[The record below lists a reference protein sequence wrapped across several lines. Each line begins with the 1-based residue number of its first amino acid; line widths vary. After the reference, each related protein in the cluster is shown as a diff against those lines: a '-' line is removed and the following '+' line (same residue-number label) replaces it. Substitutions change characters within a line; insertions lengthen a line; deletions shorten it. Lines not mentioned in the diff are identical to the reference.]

1 MRRAGIRALSALAL
15 AACGRS
21 TPAPNPLA
29 ELLAAPA
36 GRFLHV
42 SSTDPTGGNRDYRVI
57 EPADSL
63 VLLDVDGPGE
73 VRRLWITVASR
84 DPQYLRRLAL
94 KMYWDGEVTPS
105 VAAPLGDFFGNGF
118 SKRHYTAF
126 VMGESSGGFYCYL
139 PMPFRHHA
147 RIVVDNG
154 TGRPVDALYYN
165 IDLLTDV
172 SLPRDVATFHAWW
185 HRDPRTT
192 HRTPHLVLQASA
204 RGGGGGEFVG
214 LSLNVE
220 SYAKDLSFL
229 EGDEIW
235 TVDGERRGQGTGT
248 EDYFNSGWYFD
259 EGTYA
264 AAFHGLIVKDDT
276 AGRIAAYRWHIPD
289 PVPFRDSIRVELEH
303 GTENEEVAD
312 YATMAYWYQA
322 EPHAPLPPLPPP
334 GERLV
339 QRVKIPPSAVLAES
353 VQVRRNGALTTVTVP
368 VPRPDRYALRV
379 YVSGPRPDQL
389 VLPPLAAGTV
399 TASTTATAGVR
410 LAAGQTPV
418 AAEATPLRRW
428 ALEWNVVGPFPS
440 PRQGASEI
448 SAALD
453 SVYGPER
460 DPSLAASYSGP
471 GGSRLRWKRAA
482 AAPDGQVR
490 LKPLFT
496 PNDWV
501 AIYAV
506 AFLYSPTARP
516 ATLLLGADD
525 AHQLWVNGALVSK
538 RQGRHV
544 SQADDVAVLVQLR
557 RGWNTVLLKDANLDG
572 GWAFQIR
579 AADPE
584 GVLRWSARPLG
595 EP

>member
-1 MRRAGIRALSALAL
+1 
-15 AACGRS
+15 
-21 TPAPNPLA
+21 
-29 ELLAAPA
+29 
-36 GRFLHV
+36 
-42 SSTDPTGGNRDYRVI
+42 
-57 EPADSL
+57 
-63 VLLDVDGPGE
+63 
-73 VRRLWITVASR
+73 
-84 DPQYLRRLAL
+84 
-94 KMYWDGEVTPS
+94 
-105 VAAPLGDFFGNGF
+105 
-118 SKRHYTAF
+118 
-126 VMGESSGGFYCYL
+126 
-139 PMPFRHHA
+139 
-147 RIVVDNG
+147 
-154 TGRPVDALYYN
+154 
-165 IDLLTDV
+165 
-172 SLPRDVATFHAWW
+172 
-185 HRDPRTT
+185 
-192 HRTPHLVLQASA
+192 
-204 RGGGGGEFVG
+204 
-214 LSLNVE
+214 
-220 SYAKDLSFL
+220 
-229 EGDEIW
+229 
-235 TVDGERRGQGTGT
+235 
-248 EDYFNSGWYFD
+248 
-259 EGTYA
+259 
-264 AAFHGLIVKDDT
+264 
-276 AGRIAAYRWHIPD
+276 
-289 PVPFRDSIRVELEH
+289 
-303 GTENEEVAD
+303 
-312 YATMAYWYQA
+312 
-322 EPHAPLPPLPPP
+322 
-334 GERLV
+334 
-339 QRVKIPPSAVLAES
+339 
-353 VQVRRNGALTTVTVP
+353 VTVP

>member
-118 SKRHYTAF
+118 SKRHYTAL

-139 PMPFRHHA
+139 PMPFRRHA

-154 TGRPVDALYYN
+154 TGRPVDAFYYN

-192 HRTPHLVLQASA
+192 HRAPHLVLQASA

-214 LSLNVE
+214 LSLNIE
-220 SYAKDLSFL
+220 SYAKNLSFL

-339 QRVKIPPSAVLAES
+339 QRVKIPPTAVLAES

-379 YVSGPRPDQL
+379 YVSGPPPDHL

-399 TASTTATAGVR
+399 TASTTATASVQ

-418 AAEATPLRRW
+418 AAEAAPLRRW

-482 AAPDGQVR
+482 AALDGQVR
-490 LKPLFT
+490 LKPLFI

>member
-73 VRRLWITVASR
+73 VRRLWITVASQ

-118 SKRHYTAF
+118 SKRHYTAL

-139 PMPFRHHA
+139 PMPFRRHA

-154 TGRPVDALYYN
+154 TGRPVDAFYYN

-192 HRTPHLVLQASA
+192 HRTPHLVVQASG
-204 RGGGGGEFVG
+204 RGGGEFVG

-220 SYAKDLSFL
+220 SYAKNLSFL

-339 QRVKIPPSAVLAES
+339 QRVKIPPTAVLAES
-353 VQVRRNGALTTVTVP
+353 VQVRRNGALTTVAVP

-379 YVSGPRPDQL
+379 YVSGPPPDQL

-399 TASTTATAGVR
+399 TASTTAAASVR

-471 GGSRLRWKRAA
+471 AGSRLRWKRAA

-525 AHQLWVNGALVSK
+525 AHQLWLNGALVSK

>member
-1 MRRAGIRALSALAL
+1 MHRARIRALAALAV

-21 TPAPNPLA
+21 SPAPNPLA
-29 ELLAAPA
+29 DLLAAPA

-63 VLLDVDGPGE
+63 VLLDADGPGE
-73 VRRLWITVASR
+73 VRRLWITVASS
-84 DPQYLRRLAL
+84 DPQYLRRLAV
-94 KMYWDGEVTPS
+94 KMYWDGEATPS

-118 SKRHYTAF
+118 SKRQYTAL

-139 PMPFRHHA
+139 PMPFRRHA
-147 RIVVDNG
+147 RIVVENG
-154 TGRPVDALYYN
+154 TGRPVDAFYYN
-165 IDLLTDV
+165 IDLLTGV
-172 SLPRDVATFHAWW
+172 SLSRDVATLHAWW
-185 HRDPRTT
+185 HRDSRTT
-192 HRTPHLVLQASA
+192 RRAPHLVLRASG
-204 RGGGGGEFVG
+204 RGGGEFVG

-220 SYAKDLSFL
+220 SYAKNLSFL

-276 AGRIAAYRWHIPD
+276 AGRIAAYRWHIAD

-339 QRVKIPPSAVLAES
+339 QRVKIPPTAVLAES
-353 VQVRRNGALTTVTVP
+353 VLVRRNGASTTVTVP

-379 YVSGPRPDQL
+379 YVTGPPPDQL

-399 TASTTATAGVR
+399 TASGTATASVR
-410 LAAGQTPV
+410 LATGQTP
-418 AAEATPLRRW
+418 AAVDAAPLRRW
-428 ALEWNVVGPFPS
+428 ALDWNVVGPFPN

-453 SVYGPER
+453 STYGPER
-460 DPSLAASYSGP
+460 DPALTASYAGP

-482 AAPDGQVR
+482 AGADGQVR

-501 AIYAV
+501 AVYAV
-506 AFLYSPTARP
+506 ASLYSPTARP

-525 AHQLWVNGALVSK
+525 AHQLWVNGTLVSQ

-544 SQADDVAVLVQLR
+544 SQADDVAVPVQLR
-557 RGWNTVLLKDANLDG
+557 RGWNIVLLKDANLDG
-572 GWAFQIR
+572 GWAFQLR
-579 AADPE
+579 AADPDA
-584 GVLRWSARPLG
+584 VLQWSARPPPL
-595 EP
+595 EAP

>member
-118 SKRHYTAF
+118 SKRHYTAL

-139 PMPFRHHA
+139 PMPFHRHA

-154 TGRPVDALYYN
+154 TGRPVDAFYYN
-165 IDLLTDV
+165 IDLLTHV
-172 SLPRDVATFHAWW
+172 SLPHDVATFHAWW

-204 RGGGGGEFVG
+204 PGGGGGEFVG

-220 SYAKDLSFL
+220 SYAKNLSFL

-339 QRVKIPPSAVLAES
+339 QMVKIPPTAVLAES
-353 VQVRRNGALTTVTVP
+353 VHVRRNGALTTVTVP

-379 YVSGPRPDQL
+379 YVSGPPPDQL

-399 TASTTATAGVR
+399 TASTTATASVR
-410 LAAGQTPV
+410 LAAGEMPV

-428 ALEWNVVGPFPS
+428 ALEWSVVGPFPS

-506 AFLYSPTARP
+506 AFLYSPTTRP